1 MASRT
6 GGGVGTNQYGVKG
19 ESVDAQRSSAAT
31 ATARSAALADPVEP
45 VGARI
50 AGFTEANTAYLTC
63 ALWSSTDDDGD
74 PLDVYDTDDIDPDTR
89 ARMAADLAA
98 FMDANAADLEG
109 MDPSQ
114 IGHDFWLTRNRHGA
128 GFWDRGL
135 GARGTRLTD
144 AAHVYGEMGLYVG
157 DDGTISS

>member
-1 MASRT
+1 MASKT

-19 ESVDAQRSSAAT
+19 ESVDARRNSAAT
-31 ATARSAALADPVEP
+31 ATARSAALADLET

-98 FMDANAADLEG
+98 FMEANADDLAGIPPE
-109 MDPSQ
+109 Q

-135 GARGTRLTD
+135 GERGTRLTD
-144 AAHVYGEMGLYVG
+144 AAHVYGEVSLFAN
-157 DDGTISS
+157 DDGTISD